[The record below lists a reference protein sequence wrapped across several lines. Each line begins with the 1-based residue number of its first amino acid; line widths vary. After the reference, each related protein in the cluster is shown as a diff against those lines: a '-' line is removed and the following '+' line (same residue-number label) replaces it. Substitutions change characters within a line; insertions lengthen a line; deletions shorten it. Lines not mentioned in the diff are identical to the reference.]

1 VLRSLRALLLFWGV
15 FASYGLQWLLTRL
28 FGRRRLQARLERVHR
43 NNARRLARGF
53 ARLRGVFI
61 KLGQVLSVIG
71 TFLPKAYAEE
81 LERLQDQVPPRPF
94 SEVHGRLLEAFGED
108 ALALFESFER
118 TPLAAASLA
127 QVHHARS
134 RDGRELAVKVLYPGI
149 EELIRLDLGVLRSI
163 LPVVKCLITVSRIER
178 VLDQVEVMLHKET
191 NYVQERANIERIR
204 AFFTER
210 DDIVVPD
217 VVEELTR
224 GGVLSMSYES
234 GTKITDFEGLSAAGI
249 DTEAVAKLLVEA
261 YFAMLFEHSV
271 FHADPHPGNFLVRPG
286 PHLVILDYGAVFD
299 ITPALAEGMRQVVMG
314 ALARDDE
321 QILNGLERM
330 GFVSETGDRELLKEV
345 GKEYLRVLANV
356 KIRDFSKLD
365 RRAVEQLSGYRQ
377 LRGRLREVMK
387 NVEYPEGFFYVE
399 RTVVLLFGLV
409 GRLAPKR
416 GLPGLVGPHAA
427 MVFARAL
434 AVQPPAAPA

>member
-1 VLRSLRALLLFWGV
+1 MLRSLRALLLFCAV
-15 FASYGLQWLLTRL
+15 FASYGFQWLLARV
-28 FGRRRLQARLERVHR
+28 FGPRRLRARLERVHCK
-43 NNARRLARGF
+43 NARRLARGF

-71 TFLPKAYAEE
+71 TFLPKAYADE

-94 SEVHGRLLEAFGED
+94 SEVEGRLHEAFGEN
-108 ALALFESFER
+108 ALSLFENFER
-118 TPLAAASLA
+118 EPLAAASLA
-127 QVHHARS
+127 QVHRARS

-149 EELIRLDLGVLRSI
+149 EELIRLDLAVLRSI
-163 LPVVKCLITVSRIER
+163 LPVVKRLITVSRIER
-178 VLDQVEVMLHKET
+178 VLDQVEVMLQKET
-191 NYVQERANIERIR
+191 NYAQERANIERIR
-204 AFFTER
+204 AIFAGRE
-210 DDIVVPD
+210 DIVVPD

-224 GGVLSMSYES
+224 GGVLSMSYET

-249 DTEAVAKLLVEA
+249 DTEAVAKMLVEA

-286 PHLVILDYGAVFD
+286 PRLVILDYGAVFD
-299 ITPALAEGMRQVVMG
+299 VTPALADGMRRVVMG

-330 GFVSETGDRELLKEV
+330 GFVSETGDRELLSQV
-345 GKEYLRVLANV
+345 GKEYLQVLANV
-356 KIRDFSKLD
+356 KIQDFSKLD
-365 RRAVEQLSGYRQ
+365 RRAVAQ

-399 RTVVLLFGLV
+399 RTIALLFGLV
-409 GRLAPKR
+409 GRLAPKH
-416 GLPGLVGPHAA
+416 GLPGVVGPHAA
-427 MVFARAL
+427 VMFARAL
-434 AVQPPAAPA
+434 AVQPAAPAHEA